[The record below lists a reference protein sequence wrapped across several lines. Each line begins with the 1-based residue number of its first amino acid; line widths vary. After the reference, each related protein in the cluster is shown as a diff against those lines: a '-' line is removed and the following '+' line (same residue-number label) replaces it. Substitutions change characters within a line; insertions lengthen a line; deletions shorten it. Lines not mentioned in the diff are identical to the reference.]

1 MRYHDPYVPVIS
13 HNGHDLTC
21 EPSLNAALNAADCV
35 VVVTDHSVYDWPDVL
50 GKAKLVVDTRHVGVQ
65 GS

>member
-21 EPSLNAALNAADCV
+21 EPALDAALDAANCV
-35 VVVTDHSVYDWPDVL
+35 LIVTDHSIDWPAVL
-50 GKAKLVVDTRHVGVQ
+50 AKA
-65 GS
+65 SW